1 MSQSCVWKGLAAGA
15 AAGVLGSWAMNHF
28 QALLS
33 RASQSGRQQQQQ
45 QSSDEA
51 ATVKAAREVSRR
63 VFHQELADSEKGTA
77 GEIAHY
83 AMGVV
88 SGAMY
93 GTTAAAFPAA
103 SAGLGLAFGT
113 ALWLIADETM
123 VPALGLS
130 KGPMEYPISSH
141 ASALASHLVYGVTT
155 DLARRLLLCEL

>member
-1 MSQSCVWKGLAAGA
+1 MSQCVWKGLAAGA
-15 AAGVLGSWAMNHF
+15 AAGVLGSWAMNQF
-28 QALLS
+28 QAMLS
-33 RASQSGRQQQQQ
+33 RASQRSRQQQ
-45 QSSDEA
+45 QSSDEP
-51 ATVKAAREVSRR
+51 ATVKAARKLSRSVLHR
-63 VFHQELADSEKGTA
+63 DLEDSEKEFA

-83 AMGVV
+83 GTGVV

-93 GTTAAAFPAA
+93 GATVAAFPVA

-123 VPALGLS
+123 VPALGFS
-130 KGPMEYPISSH
+130 KGPIEYPISSH

>member
-15 AAGVLGSWAMNHF
+15 AAGVLGSWVMNKF

-33 RASQSGRQQQQQ
+33 RASQSGGQQQQRK
-45 QSSDEA
+45 SSDDP
-51 ATVKAAREVSRR
+51 ATVKAAGEVSRR
-63 VFHQELADSEKGTA
+63 LLHRELEGSEKQTA

-88 SGAMY
+88 SGAVY
-93 GTTAAAFPAA
+93 GVTAAAFPVA
-103 SAGLGLAFGT
+103 SAGLGLVFGT
-113 ALWLIADETM
+113 ALWLIADETT

-130 KGPMEYPISSH
+130 KGPWEYPVSSH
-141 ASALASHLVYGVTT
+141 ASALASHLVYGIST

>member
-1 MSQSCVWKGLAAGA
+1 MSQSCVWKSLAAGA
-15 AAGVLGSWAMNHF
+15 AAGVLGSWVMNQF

-33 RASQSGRQQQQQ
+33 RASQSGEQQQ
-45 QSSDEA
+45 QSSDEP
-51 ATVKAAREVSRR
+51 ATVKAAREVSRSVLYR
-63 VFHQELADSEKGTA
+63 DLEDSEKETA

-88 SGAMY
+88 SGAVY
-93 GTTAAAFPAA
+93 GATAAAFPTA
-103 SAGLGLAFGT
+103 SAGLGVVFGT

-130 KGPMEYPISSH
+130 KAPMEYPVSSH